1 MDEKT
6 NKSNELKLFLCL
18 GVAAVATGALA
29 VMNNNAGRAANPHP
43 VAEAGTESSAPALV
57 TNVVAPIIAEGGTG
71 ITVTKASD
79 WEAQYPNEFST
90 YAKNSENEEHHSYIE
105 AHPYIATLYSGYGF
119 AIQYESARG
128 HTFVVDDVTSTGRPH
143 KLANC
148 FTCKT
153 SDFTAKALNDGDSAY
168 SMAFEDMEAQITDP
182 FGCFHCHQ
190 NEPGTLYVTHT
201 YLANALADDI
211 DSQNAQT
218 LSCAQCHSEYYFDPE
233 TKATTLGY
241 VGLENAT
248 PEKILDYYNNLKDAE
263 GNPYADWVDETT
275 GVRKLKTQHPEF
287 ETISAAGGIHPDMS
301 CVTCHMGTAVAE
313 DGTTFTNHYWSS
325 PLDNPDVLESC
336 NACHGDLTAAVEA
349 IHEEI
354 MGRCNSIGEE
364 LAKANEDLAAA
375 VTAGTLSEEDLAK
388 ARDLARSA
396 QWYWDFVF
404 VENGKG
410 VHNKTL
416 ATDCLDKAE
425 QYLGELNGVLGA

>member
-1 MDEKT
+1 MW
-6 NKSNELKLFLCL
+6 L
-18 GVAAVATGALA
+18 
-29 VMNNNAGRAANPHP
+29 R
-43 VAEAGTESSAPALV
+43 
-57 TNVVAPIIAEGGTG
+57 
-71 ITVTKASD
+71 

-105 AHPYIATLYSGYGF
+105 SHPYIATLYSGYGF

-336 NACHGDLTAAVEA
+336 NACHGDLTATVEA

-364 LAKANEDLAAA
+364 LAKANDDLAAA
-375 VTAGTLSEEDLAK
+375 VEAGTLSEEDLAK

>member
-1 MDEKT
+1 MDAKT
-6 NKSNELKLFLCL
+6 NKTNELKVFIGL
-18 GVAAVATGALA
+18 AVAGILTGVGA
-29 VMNNNAGRAANPHP
+29 VMNNNAGRAANPTP
-43 VAEAGTESSAPALV
+43 VASESGSETAPAAAAA
-57 TNVVAPIIAEGGTG
+57 VVAPIVAERGTG

-79 WEAQYPNEFST
+79 WEAQYPNQFNS

-201 YLANALADDI
+201 YLADALADDL

-233 TKATTLGY
+233 TKATKFGY
-241 VGLENAT
+241 VGIENAT
-248 PEKILDYYNNLKDAE
+248 PDKILDYYNNLLDAD
-263 GNPYADWVDETT
+263 GNAYADWVDETT

-287 ETISAAGGIHPDMS
+287 ETISAEGGIHPEFS
-301 CVTCHMGTAVAE
+301 CVTCHMGTATAE
-313 DGTTFTNHYWSS
+313 DGTTYTNHYWSS
-325 PLDNPDVLESC
+325 PLDNEDILASC
-336 NACHGDLTAAVEA
+336 NTCHGDLTATVEA
-349 IHEEI
+349 IHEEANA
-354 MGRCNSIGEE
+354 RTDEIGEGI
-364 LAKANEDLAAA
+364 AKANEDLAAA
-375 VTAGTLSEEDLAK
+375 VEAGSLSEEDLAE
-388 ARDLARSA
+388 ARELARTA
-396 QWYWDFVF
+396 QWYWDYVF
-404 VENGKG
+404 VENSDGA
-410 VHNKTL
+410 HNKTL
-416 ATDCLDKAE
+416 TKDCLDKAE
-425 QYLGELNGVLGA
+425 DYLSQLNEILKA